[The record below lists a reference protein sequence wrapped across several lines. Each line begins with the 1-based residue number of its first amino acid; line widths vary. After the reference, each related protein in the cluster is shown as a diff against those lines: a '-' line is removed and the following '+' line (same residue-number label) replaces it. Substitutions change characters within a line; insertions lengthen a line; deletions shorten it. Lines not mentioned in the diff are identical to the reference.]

1 MSGVDIR
8 SGFQNVTVPREF
20 QTYTGL
26 VTQDGLYVTQ
36 RMQWGFNAAPA
47 HFQEVMNYT
56 LNISCVDAK
65 GQPIPLAK
73 HATYLDN
80 VSTGNVNVKACW

>member
-1 MSGVDIR
+1 MSAVDIC

-26 VTQDGLYVTQ
+26 VTQDGLYVTE

-47 HFQEVMNYT
+47 HFQAVMNYA
-56 LNISCVDAK
+56 LNAPCVDAK
-65 GQPIPLAK
+65 G
-73 HATYLDN
+73 
-80 VSTGNVNVKACW
+80 